1 MNTPSPADPLRQRL
15 RALPPPAAGPAL
27 RARLLADADAH
38 LPHPAPAAWWQP
50 LWRTGLA
57 AMAVVAVCAFGVNEY
72 LAWQEIQEL
81 AELDTLS
88 TATMLLL

>member
-1 MNTPSPADPLRQRL
+1 MNTPSPADPLRKRL
-15 RALPPPAAGPAL
+15 RALPPPAAGTSL
-27 RARLLADADAH
+27 RARLLADADAR
-38 LPHPAPAAWWQP
+38 LPHPAAWWQP